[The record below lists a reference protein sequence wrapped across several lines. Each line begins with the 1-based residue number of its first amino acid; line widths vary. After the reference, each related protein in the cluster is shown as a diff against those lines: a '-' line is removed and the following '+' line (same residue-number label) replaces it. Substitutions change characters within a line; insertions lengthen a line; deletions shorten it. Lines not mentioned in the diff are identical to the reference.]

1 MLPSSLLITRRRRDA
16 IRPVYAELNRGNLEI
31 AGLLIQTYAD
41 YVGKRKGELNETVNG
56 MEDLGYDYRYVRG
69 LSSLLDRRCQLEPKA
84 TFDPVEARRRIF
96 KASHI
101 TGFPTTS
108 DARRVVLNQAARELK
123 VTVEEL
129 EEIFYGDLEDELI
142 VKNFEPVH
150 PKALVRQY
158 NLSLTQTLLF
168 YSTELSF
175 ITIGN
180 WQRVFRQ
187 IKWLGLIYSI
197 WRSNGGYEVK
207 VDGPASLF
215 KLNRRYG
222 TSLAKLLPTIIRN
235 MEWHVKAKILRYKG
249 DNRLLTL
256 ELDSAKHGE
265 IMGTLGMPQQTE
277 VYDSQVEQDFA
288 RRFKALATGWTLIR
302 EPEPLLVAKRVMIPD
317 FGFSKGGLMVYLEIA
332 GFWTPRYL
340 EEKVEKLKLLDDVDM
355 IVAANKDLACQK
367 LDKMG
372 EKLNL
377 LYYQR
382 RIPLRPILDHLK
394 AVEERLV
401 KKQTKRLLAEPLQ
414 LQAAVIEASEL
425 AEKLGVLEDA
435 VKEVLKEKVFQGYMR
450 LGDMLIKE
458 TKLKEIQGR
467 LENQLNRG
475 SLSLPE
481 ASRIVE
487 DAGGRRP
494 TNILTALGYKIEWYG
509 IDPHSTKIH
518 RKREV

>member
-16 IRPVYAELNRGNLEI
+16 IRPVYAELNQENLEI

-69 LSSLLDRRCQLEPKA
+69 LSSLLDRRCQLEPRA
-84 TFDPVEARRRIF
+84 ALDPVKARRQIF
-96 KASHI
+96 KTSHK
-101 TGFPTTS
+101 TGFPTTPETRQV
-108 DARRVVLNQAARELK
+108 ALKQAARELK
-123 VTVEEL
+123 ITVEEL

-142 VKNFEPVH
+142 LKNFEPVH
-150 PKALVRQY
+150 PKALMRQY

-175 ITIGN
+175 TTMGN
-180 WQRVFRQ
+180 WQRIFRQ
-187 IKWLGLIYSI
+187 IKWLGLIYTI
-197 WRSNGGYEVK
+197 WRSDGGYEVK

-222 TSLAKLLPTIIRN
+222 TSLAKLLPTIVQN

-249 DNRLLTL
+249 DKRLLNL
-256 ELDSAKHGE
+256 ELNSTKHGE
-265 IMGTLGMPQQTE
+265 IMGTLGMTERTE

-302 EPEPLLVAKRVMIPD
+302 EPEPLPVGRRVMIPD
-317 FGFSKGGLMVYLEIA
+317 FGFSKGGLMVYLEVA

-340 EEKVEKLKLLDDVDM
+340 EEKVAKLKLLDDVDM

-382 RIPLRPILDHLK
+382 RIPLRPILHHLK
-394 AVEERLV
+394 VVEERLV
-401 KKQTKRLLAEPLQ
+401 EKQTKKLLAEPIQ
-414 LQAAVIEASEL
+414 LQAPVVEASEL

-435 VKEVLKEKVFQGYMR
+435 VEEVLKEKVFQGYMR
-450 LGDMLIKE
+450 LGDMLIEE
-458 TKLKEIQGR
+458 TKLKEIHER
-467 LENQLNRG
+467 LENRLNQG
-475 SLSLPE
+475 SLSLEE

-494 TNILTALGYKIEWYG
+494 ANILAALGYKIKWHG

-518 RKREV
+518 RKKEA